1 MTMIWWVW
9 LAGSVLLG
17 MASAVF
23 AMVSLS
29 ASTAYGTE
37 YHSMSP
43 AQRVMARM
51 LYLGALAAALACGLL
66 ALALGAW
73 SVKLL
78 LA

>member
-1 MTMIWWVW
+1 MITIWWVW

-37 YHSMSP
+37 YHTMSP

-51 LYLGALAAALACGLL
+51 LYLGSLAAAVICGLL
-66 ALALGAW
+66 ALALAAW
-73 SVKLL
+73 SMKLL